1 MNHPLKSLSQSILL
15 LGVGGVLA
23 ALMMGGTGQLFQN
36 RMQARANEVFVAKD
50 VVADILPPPMYLI
63 ELRLVLSEMA
73 EGSLPVATARSEY
86 KRLVQEYEARV
97 AYWQQN
103 PPYGLESH
111 LLGAQH
117 EAGQRFIEA
126 ADRLALVP
134 AERGDLAAVRAAM
147 PELQALYLKHRE
159 GVDQT
164 VVQGNRFA
172 QESTARLEQAVSHS
186 LVSGVLITLVTLLV
200 LGGLCWLVLVSV
212 RRPVARCTQLA
223 QRIAQGELGH
233 SVELRDDRRDVIGQ
247 LEHALETMRGQLA
260 TMVEQVRAGAEGVST
275 ASEQISTGNMDL
287 SHRTES
293 QASSLEETAAS
304 MEELGS
310 TIQLNAEHAAEA
322 NRLAHDAERQARDGG
337 EVVTQMVESMG
348 HISHSSGRIADI
360 LSVIDGIAFQT
371 NILALNAAVEAARA
385 GEAGRGFAVVAAE
398 VRSLAGR
405 SGDAAREIRQLIES
419 SRQDVVDG
427 ERHVKVAQQRIQA
440 MVGSVQQVSQVIGA
454 ISAASAEQ
462 SEGMHQVGQA
472 VQLLD
477 QTTQQNA
484 ALVEETASAS
494 DSLKQQ
500 AQRLLELVSRF
511 RVH

>member
-247 LEHALETMRGQLA
+247 LEHALE
-260 TMVEQVRAGAEGVST
+260 
-275 ASEQISTGNMDL
+275 L
-287 SHRTES
+287 S
-293 QASSLEETAAS
+293 L
-304 MEELGS
+304 
-310 TIQLNAEHAAEA
+310 I
-322 NRLAHDAERQARDGG
+322 
-337 EVVTQMVESMG
+337 
-348 HISHSSGRIADI
+348 HI
-360 LSVIDGIAFQT
+360 
-371 NILALNAAVEAARA
+371 
-385 GEAGRGFAVVAAE
+385 
-398 VRSLAGR
+398 
-405 SGDAAREIRQLIES
+405 
-419 SRQDVVDG
+419 
-427 ERHVKVAQQRIQA
+427 
-440 MVGSVQQVSQVIGA
+440 
-454 ISAASAEQ
+454 
-462 SEGMHQVGQA
+462 
-472 VQLLD
+472 
-477 QTTQQNA
+477 
-484 ALVEETASAS
+484 
-494 DSLKQQ
+494 
-500 AQRLLELVSRF
+500 
-511 RVH
+511 